1 MSKVLIALT
10 SHAELGD
17 TGRRTGFYVP
27 EVAHPYAVFTAAGYE
42 VDYVSVAGGE
52 PPRDGVKPGDEVVA
66 AFLAEQGSRLA
77 ETPTPDQVKAA
88 DYDAVLFAGGHGT
101 MWDFPPSTALAALAA
116 EIYENGG
123 VVAAVCHG
131 PAALVNLTLSD
142 GTHLVSGRRVSA
154 FTNAE
159 EAAVGLTEGRR
170 PAPGHRPEPGLGDQR
185 RPAHAPGTRRLG
197 RFWTFRS
204 DDGRL
209 TTWSNESSAPPACPP
224 PRSDWAAWASPRR
237 TARPTTTSR
246 WP

>member
-17 TGRRTGFYVP
+17 TGRQTGFYVP

-66 AFLAEQGSRLA
+66 AFLADQGSRLA

-159 EAAVGLTEGRR
+159 EAAVGLTEVVPFALETALVERG
-170 PAPGHRPEPGLGDQR
+170 AEFTKAGEFAD
-185 RPAHAPGTRRLG
+185 HAVADRRLVTG
-197 RFWTFRS
+197 QNPASATS
-204 DDGRL
+204 VARL
-209 TTWSNESSAPPACPP
+209 TLQELGG
-224 PRSDWAAWASPRR
+224 
-237 TARPTTTSR
+237 
-246 WP
+246 